1 MHSLGRLNL
10 KAGMIITLFG
20 GAGFLGA
27 QIARSLLRL
36 GNEVRIFDKPG
47 AKMNPHALGLEGVIW
62 LEGDFANNLDVK
74 KAVAGSDIILH
85 LISTT
90 LPKQSSEDLSYD
102 LVSNTVPTL
111 QLLDCARDAGVKKL
125 LYFSSGGTVYGQAQY
140 LPMDENH
147 PTNPLVPYGITK
159 LAIEKYCLLYEKLYG
174 LRTHILRVSNPFG
187 PSQLANQAQGAV
199 GVFLSRM
206 LNNQPIE
213 IWGDGTVIRDYLY
226 IEDLT
231 RAVNHLIDYQ
241 GSESVFNI
249 GSGVGLSLNEII
261 LFMESA
267 LDKKADCRYH
277 ESRSFD
283 VPTNILSIERA
294 RKELGWAPEHSFASG
309 LKKTIKTLALP

>member
-1 MHSLGRLNL
+1 MN
-10 KAGMIITLFG
+10 ITLFG

-27 QIARSLLRL
+27 QIAHSLLRL

-47 AKMNPHALGLEGVIW
+47 AKMNHHALGLEGVIW
-62 LEGDFANNLDVK
+62 LEGDFANSLDVRN
-74 KAVAGSDIILH
+74 AVAGSDVIVH

-90 LPKQSSEDLSYD
+90 LPKQSFEDPSYD
-102 LVSNTVPTL
+102 LVSNAVPTL
-111 QLLDCARDAGVKKL
+111 QLLECTRDAGVKKL

-159 LAIEKYCLLYEKLYG
+159 LALEKYCLFYEKLYG
-174 LRTHILRVSNPFG
+174 LRTHILRVSNPYG

-199 GVFLSRM
+199 GVFLSRI

-226 IEDLT
+226 IDDLA

-267 LDKKADCRYH
+267 LDKKAERRYH

-309 LKKTIKTLALP
+309 LKKTIETLALR